1 VLERCA
7 RSAFSLLF
15 YLSNEHTIFA
25 RCPRANL
32 VLGAWLVISPWML
45 DFSGVVAAIWNAVI
59 VAAVVAVLALW
70 ALGTGK
76 DIGGWWSP
84 VT

>member
-1 VLERCA
+1 
-7 RSAFSLLF
+7 
-15 YLSNEHTIFA
+15 
-25 RCPRANL
+25 
-32 VLGAWLVISPWML
+32 ML